1 MNKDES
7 IITQVAAK
15 IAAELATSV
24 KPDNI
29 ELATADWAIA
39 FDIVRDTIFAS
50 VNGNPVV
57 TQSAPSPAMAPNHI
71 PDIAMQQIQDVF
83 PTAQPAPQQ
92 TYQPAPAQAPTNM
105 TVQVKGTQHGELPD
119 WLVTQCAAAGVTQVW
134 DNRDGLAQNPKRPWF
149 KAADGTKNARGD
161 DMAFWPPRGR

>member
-1 MNKDES
+1 MISKDES

-50 VNGNPVV
+50 VNGA
-57 TQSAPSPAMAPNHI
+57 APAQVAPNHI
-71 PDIAMQQIQDVF
+71 PDVAMQQLQEVF
-83 PTAQPAPQQ
+83 PTAQPQA
-92 TYQPAPAQAPTNM
+92 PAPAPAPQPQHQQAPTNM
-105 TVQVKGTQHGELPD
+105 GVQVRGTQHGELPD
-119 WLVTQCAAAGVTQVW
+119 WLFAQCAAAGVTQVW
-134 DNRDGLAQNPKRPWF
+134 DNRDGLAQNQKRPWF

>member
-1 MNKDES
+1 MISKDES

-29 ELATADWAIA
+29 ELATADWAVA

-57 TQSAPSPAMAPNHI
+57 TQPAPAQPAMAPNHI
-71 PDIAMQQIQDVF
+71 ADVAMQQIQEVF
-83 PTAQPAPQQ
+83 PTAQPQ
-92 TYQPAPAQAPTNM
+92 YQPAQAPTNM
-105 TVQVKGTQHGELPD
+105 SVQVKGTQHGDLPD
-119 WLVTQCAAAGVTQVW
+119 WLVSQCVAAGVTQVW